1 MVDYQSAFEKPFT
14 DIKKLLIG
22 ILFSIVP
29 IINFFARGFILE
41 CSGLGK
47 TKPSKKMPEW
57 KDFGSLFVKGLLY
70 FIITIIYFIPAVA
83 VFLLGAGAAI
93 ANLATSMP
101 WQQIANLSEQEA
113 VDIMQP
119 IIQNAVPSF
128 AAALPFIIISVILAL
143 IALYVLPIAVLS
155 YIEKDFGNAFSLQN
169 IFKKAFTGKYFVA
182 WILMILINLIL
193 TNILNIVPIV
203 GVPAAVFISGVI
215 AYSLFGQVY
224 METGAKKR
232 K

>member
-70 FIITIIYFIPAVA
+70 FIITIIYLVLMSQRPRREHH
-83 VFLLGAGAAI
+83 
-93 ANLATSMP
+93 TP
-101 WQQIANLSEQEA
+101 QIQRRMMER
-113 VDIMQP
+113 
-119 IIQNAVPSF
+119 
-128 AAALPFIIISVILAL
+128 
-143 IALYVLPIAVLS
+143 
-155 YIEKDFGNAFSLQN
+155 
-169 IFKKAFTGKYFVA
+169 KKNRGSK
-182 WILMILINLIL
+182 
-193 TNILNIVPIV
+193 
-203 GVPAAVFISGVI
+203 GRR
-215 AYSLFGQVY
+215 
-224 METGAKKR
+224 KR